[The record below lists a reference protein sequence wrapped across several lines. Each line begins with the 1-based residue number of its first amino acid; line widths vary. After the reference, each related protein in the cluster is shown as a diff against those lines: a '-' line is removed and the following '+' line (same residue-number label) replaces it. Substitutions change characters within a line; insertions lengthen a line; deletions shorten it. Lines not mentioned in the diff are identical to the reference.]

1 MNFMLE
7 LDDTDLKILKA
18 LPMKGPSFTPVFL
31 ALGKLGI
38 EETELGDRLELLNEK
53 GLVQLAGLGGSF
65 APGMTLSNG
74 IHNVGLTARG
84 RQFLRSQ

>member
-1 MNFMLE
+1 MS
-7 LDDTDLKILKA
+7 
-18 LPMKGPSFTPVFL
+18 GPSFIPVFK
-31 ALGKLGI
+31 AMGSLGI
-38 EETELGDRLELLNEK
+38 EERELGDRLELLAEN

-84 RQFLRSQ
+84 RQILRTQQ